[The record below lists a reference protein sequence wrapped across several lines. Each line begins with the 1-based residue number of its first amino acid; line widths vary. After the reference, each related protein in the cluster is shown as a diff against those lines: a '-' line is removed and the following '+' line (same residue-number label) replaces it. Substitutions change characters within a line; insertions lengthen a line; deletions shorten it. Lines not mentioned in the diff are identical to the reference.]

1 MLALL
6 DFDGTLVNHGA
17 GFHCWARRFVEKEDL
32 DAGALG
38 LQETAELS
46 RNGSASSPWCANFGT
61 GRGAD
66 ALCDD
71 YREQMPLLT
80 PAFPG
85 VIDVLANLRAGA
97 VGDALNSTSPVDAPA
112 ACAQSG

>member
-1 MLALL
+1 MALPS
-6 DFDGTLVNHGA
+6 TA
-17 GFHCWARRFVEKEDL
+17 GRRFVEEEDL

-38 LQETAELS
+38 LQETARAVKERVRFFTLV
-46 RNGSASSPWCANFGT
+46 REHFGT

-66 ALCDD
+66 TLWDD

-85 VIDVLANLRAGA
+85 VIDVLANLRAGRW
-97 VGDALNSTSPVDAPA
+97 VTPLNSTSPVDAPA